1 MTEWTD
7 MELVRQFARTQSEAA
22 FAELVRRH
30 LNLVYSAAF
39 RYARQD
45 QDAQDIAQAVFLVLA
60 RKAGSL
66 RDQTVLAGWLYETTR
81 FAAARWQRSQMRR
94 QSREQEVAM
103 QAQEN
108 EADGEAWHQIA
119 PLLDDVMGKLGETDR
134 TVLVL
139 RFFEHQTNA
148 EVAAALGLSEA
159 AVQKRGLRALEK
171 LRGHLARQGV
181 THSAAAIA
189 GTLTENAMMLAPAAL
204 VIKVTTIAVPG
215 TLAAVS
221 LNALANE
228 TIKHLAMTTLQKTL
242 ITATLIV
249 TAGAGLYEAH
259 ETAQA
264 RAELLALRQQQAPL
278 AELNRQLQAERD
290 QATNRLAA
298 LDQELADNQKRNLE
312 TLKLRGEVG
321 LLRNQVNQLADGAGK
336 NAAASGQE
344 LAEKLASQADFIR
357 DDEKRKSQA
366 SLISTGIGAYVFGKG
381 GNLPADFNQV
391 TNVVT
396 ENFPKG
402 VVRTEDL
409 AAYEFLNL
417 GAKVLIQNG
426 HGTIVNPD
434 LADKLMIFRE
444 KTPRLAP
451 DGIWY
456 RIYGRFGFNK
466 SVVTATS
473 ADGNFDDWEKA
484 NTYQPAT
491 NP

>member
-1 MTEWTD
+1 

-39 RYARQD
+39 RYAGQD

-81 FAAARWQRSQMRR
+81 FAATRWQRSQMRR
-94 QSREQEVAM
+94 QSREQEVVM
-103 QAQEN
+103 QAQDN
-108 EADGEAWHQIA
+108 EAETVAWRQIA

-134 TVLVL
+134 AVLVL

-148 EVAAALGLSEA
+148 EVAAAVGLSEA
-159 AVQKRGLRALEK
+159 AVQKRVRRALEK
-171 LRGHLARQGV
+171 LRVRLARQGV
-181 THSAAAIA
+181 THSAAAINA
-189 GTLTENAMMLAPAAL
+189 TLTENAVMLAPAAL
-204 VIKVTTIAVPG
+204 AIKVTSIATPG
-215 TLAAVS
+215 TLVAVS
-221 LNALANE
+221 LNTLANE

-249 TAGAGLYEAH
+249 AAGAGLYEAH

-264 RAELLALRQQQAPL
+264 RAELLALRQQQAPW
-278 AELNRQLQAERD
+278 AELTRQLQNERD

-298 LDQELADNQKRNLE
+298 LDREMADNQRRNLE

-321 LLRNQVNQLADGAGK
+321 LLRNQVSQLAAGAGK
-336 NAAASGQE
+336 NAASGSE

-357 DDEKRKSQA
+357 DDEKRKSRA
-366 SLISTGIGAYVFGKG
+366 ALISTAIEANVFGKAG
-381 GNLPADFNQV
+381 SLPADFNQV
-391 TNVVT
+391 TNVIS
-396 ENFPKG
+396 ENFAKG
-402 VVRTEDL
+402 VVRAEDL
-409 AAYEFLNL
+409 ANYEFLNL
-417 GAKVLIQNG
+417 GAKVLIHDG
-426 HGTIVNPD
+426 RGTLVNPD
-434 LADKLMIFRE
+434 LADKLVVFRE
-444 KTPRLAP
+444 KTARLAP

-456 RIYGRFGFNK
+456 RIYGLFGFNK

-473 ADGNFDDWEKA
+473 SDGNFDDWEKA
-484 NTYQPAT
+484 NTCQPPT